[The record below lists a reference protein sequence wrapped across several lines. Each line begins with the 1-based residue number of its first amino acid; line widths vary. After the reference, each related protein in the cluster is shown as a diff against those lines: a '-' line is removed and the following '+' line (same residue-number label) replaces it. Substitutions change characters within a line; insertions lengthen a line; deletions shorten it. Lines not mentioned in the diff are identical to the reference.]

1 VLAACIG
8 LQAQA
13 EPLQPAPSHATS
25 AR

>member
-13 EPLQPAPSHATS
+13 EPLQPAPSHATA